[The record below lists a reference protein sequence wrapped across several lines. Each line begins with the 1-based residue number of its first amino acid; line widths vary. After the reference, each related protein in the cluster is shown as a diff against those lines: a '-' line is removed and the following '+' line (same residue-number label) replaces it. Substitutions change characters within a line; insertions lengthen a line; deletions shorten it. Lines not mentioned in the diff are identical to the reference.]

1 MGSTCNILHDTKEN
15 GYLLG
20 KKKKKDKG
28 GSLVHTIHQGKLQM
42 D

>member
-20 KKKKKDKG
+20 KKKKDKG